1 MAILDDDVN
10 EVKNVNE
17 QEIKMDSYIKKIIE
31 NVLEVQLKEHKEIAS
46 IAKTKIAE
54 VTLELEKLK
63 QLEKATTKYRDD
75 TNIITNK
82 MIENVENYNKVF
94 LERIDKFN
102 LLMVEKLNEVKNTNQ
117 IFAETLDKSD
127 IVDNLNKS
135 RAEIF
140 EKFSTDVATKTNNT
154 FNLSENSLNKLK
166 IAFYTAVSVIVIFL
180 FFTGII
186 LYKTNNRVA
195 SVEESLNNI
204 SSSVTGLVKG
214 DLKFWYSEEDK
225 KAYVSNVESIKKNK
239 DSKKKK

>member
-154 FNLSENSLNKLK
+154 FNLIESSLIKLK

>member
-10 EVKNVNE
+10 EVKNV

-31 NVLEVQLKEHKEIAS
+31 NILEVQLKEHKEIAS

-94 LERIDKFN
+94 LERIGKFN

-154 FNLSENSLNKLK
+154 FNLIENSLNKLK